1 MQVIRGD
8 DYQSW
13 VYSNEEDLV
22 VVDPWL
28 TKKQVFPKYHWLL
41 SRESTRHA
49 YLIKHNL
56 VKKVTHIIITAHFSD
71 CLLYTSP
78 SPRDATLSRMPSSA

>member
-28 TKKQVFPKYHWLL
+28 TKIEVFPHYQWLL
-41 SRESTRHA
+41 SRESTR
-49 YLIKHNL
+49 YIPN
-56 VKKVTHIIITAHFSD
+56 KK
-71 CLLYTSP
+71 
-78 SPRDATLSRMPSSA
+78 